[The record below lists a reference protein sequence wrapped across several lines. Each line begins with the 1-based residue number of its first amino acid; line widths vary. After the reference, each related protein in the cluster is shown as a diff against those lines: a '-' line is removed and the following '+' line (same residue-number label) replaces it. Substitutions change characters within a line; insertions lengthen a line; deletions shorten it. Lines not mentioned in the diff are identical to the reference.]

1 MTGTGEAVAAGVPG
15 ARGADGL
22 PRHGVDRATFRAV
35 AGARGGPEAVRL
47 LRAGQLSKRALL
59 LLALHRAAPEHEGY
73 REAYGRVRV
82 LQREDR
88 PRWEE
93 VLLRP
98 ELDAWAAD
106 CLRVVA
112 AGTGASAG
120 SGGPGEPA
128 GLGGLGEFL
137 RDDSGRALALECDGL
152 RWAPS
157 VDHAGP
163 RRVDYGRPPA
173 GPLTEAELACW
184 EERLSEAWRILVR
197 RHRRHAEAVAACVVT
212 IVPLCPAPGGEAVSA
227 AARRAYGAVATS
239 LPGDPVLLA
248 LALVHEFLHV
258 QLGALLDLVPL
269 HRPNGPAVYHA
280 PWRPDPR
287 PAGALLQ
294 GTYAHLGVA
303 DFWCAEAA
311 AGAGGA
317 ARVEQAQREFARWR
331 THTLTAGRT
340 LLESGELTLQ
350 GKEFTDELVRS
361 ACELG
366 GPGRCSWGRSGVPAA
381 LGRGREEGNRPAD
394 SYACPGG
401 GPGGCRGGWGG
412 DTLGRAPRR
421 FARPLNG

>member
-1 MTGTGEAVAAGVPG
+1 MAGTEEAVVAWVPG

-22 PRHGVDRATFRAV
+22 PRHGVDRATFRAI

-59 LLALHRAAPEHEGY
+59 LLALRRAAPDHEGY
-73 REAYGRVRV
+73 REAYARVRA

-88 PRWEE
+88 ARWEE

-106 CLRVVA
+106 CLRGVA
-112 AGTGASAG
+112 AGADVPD
-120 SGGPGEPA
+120 GPG
-128 GLGGLGEFL
+128 GLGGLGGLEDFL
-137 RDDSGRALALECDGL
+137 RDGAGRAPALECDGL

-157 VDHAGP
+157 VDHVGP

-173 GPLTEAELACW
+173 GPLDDAELACW
-184 EERLSEAWRILVR
+184 EERLAEAWRILVR
-197 RHRRHAEAVAACVVT
+197 RHRRHAEAVAACVST
-212 IVPLCPAPGGEAVSA
+212 IVPLRPAPGGEAVSA
-227 AARRAYGAVATS
+227 AARRAYGAVAAS
-239 LPGDPVLLA
+239 LPEDPVLLA

-280 PWRPDPR
+280 PWRPDLR

-311 AGAGGA
+311 GGVGTGAAGAGRAEREFTRWRGHTLAAADTLLHCGELTVHGREFLDELIRSVRELGGGA
-317 ARVEQAQREFARWR
+317 AR
-331 THTLTAGRT
+331 
-340 LLESGELTLQ
+340 
-350 GKEFTDELVRS
+350 
-361 ACELG
+361 
-366 GPGRCSWGRSGVPAA
+366 RC
-381 LGRGREEGNRPAD
+381 
-394 SYACPGG
+394 
-401 GPGGCRGGWGG
+401 
-412 DTLGRAPRR
+412 
-421 FARPLNG
+421 